1 MHDPPPGA
9 LDGLDLADDP
19 DAGPSPLL
27 RTLVPVVATLVLV
40 ALAVGGFALISHLT
54 KDVRTET
61 GSIDLGDARQLAL
74 QVPSADVRVVQGDV
88 ASPTYEARVTSGLLD
103 TDFALGRRGSVVQ
116 VVADCRAWLSP
127 GCGVDLTIT
136 VPEGLQVDVVGGSG
150 DVEVAGLTAGVVTI
164 RASEGDVDLD
174 GLGVQDLTVT
184 TGSGDVEA
192 TFAEQPFAVKV
203 TTGSG
208 DVDLGLP
215 DGDRPYEVEATSSSG
230 DVEGVDAGA
239 GTDGAPAGDGDVQ
252 EGARLVLVRSA
263 SGDVEIDR
271 GP

>member
-9 LDGLDLADDP
+9 LDGLDPVEDP
-19 DAGPSPLL
+19 GPSPLL

-40 ALAVGGFALISHLT
+40 ALAVGGFALVSHLA

-61 GSIDLGDARQLAL
+61 GRIDLGDARQLAL
-74 QVPSADVRVVQGDV
+74 QLPSADVRVVQGDV
-88 ASPTYEARVTSGLLD
+88 ASPTYEAKVTSSLLD

-136 VPEGLQVDVVGGSG
+136 VPEGLQIDLVGGSG
-150 DVEVAGLTAGVVTI
+150 DVEVAGLAAGVVTI
-164 RASEGDVDLD
+164 RSSEGDVDLD

-192 TFAEQPFAVKV
+192 TFAQQPFAVKV

-230 DVEGVDAGA
+230 DVEGDGPGTGA
-239 GTDGAPAGDGDVQ
+239 DDGASTGDGDVQ
-252 EGARLVLVRSA
+252 EGARLVLVRSD

>member
-1 MHDPPPGA
+1 MDDPQPGA
-9 LDGLDLADDP
+9 VDELDPVEDP
-19 DAGPSPLL
+19 GPSPLL
-27 RTLVPVVATLVLV
+27 RTLVPVVVTILLV
-40 ALAVGGFALISHLT
+40 ALAVGGFALVSHLA

-74 QVPSADVRVVQGDV
+74 QVPSADVRIVQGDV

-103 TDFALGRRGSVVQ
+103 TDFALQRGSDAVQ

-127 GCGVDLTIT
+127 GCGVDLTVT

-150 DVEVAGLTAGVVTI
+150 DVEVSGLAAGVVTI
-164 RASEGDVDLD
+164 RSGEGDVDLD
-174 GLGVQDLTVT
+174 GLGVQDLTVV
-184 TGSGDVEA
+184 TGGGDVDA

-230 DVEGVDAGA
+230 DVEGAGA
-239 GTDGAPAGDGDVQ
+239 GSAADDGDVQ
-252 EGARLVLVRSA
+252 EGARLVLVRSD

-271 GP
+271 AS